1 MGGSAFS
8 AILPASALP
17 RIPPAVY
24 QALKARLTP
33 RLQTL
38 YSMVA
43 TPYEA
48 PEKAD
53 HGDLD
58 LLVCGP
64 SDGAKE
70 VPHATVQTLL
80 RAKYVVPMPGNR
92 TSNYAVP
99 IERGEWALLGHQAEE
114 EAARRCAAEDGQ
126 QETYYQVDVHVCLDE
141 SEWRRL
147 NFFHGYGDLGIILG
161 LLARSR
167 GLALGS
173 TGFKIQ
179 HHPRPPFELTESM
192 DNVVQ
197 YMGLSMER
205 WNAGFRTKQEVFEW
219 VGTSSLFDLTR
230 FRTEGPGISKIKPGR
245 KMYAGFVEWVKEQQ
259 RHSKMEVAPARSRE
273 DEDEQIEHA
282 LRYFGKKEA
291 FDALERE
298 EADRVRLKEV
308 FNGNSV
314 RTWVGLRK
322 EEWKELKMIIDEVRR
337 RAGGEAGILK
347 ILDERGED
355 GVKECVLQAAAKLG
369 VL

>member
-8 AILPASALP
+8 AILPPSALP

-48 PEKAD
+48 PEKVD

-58 LLVCGP
+58 LLVCEP
-64 SDGAKE
+64 LAGAKE

-80 RAKYVVPMPGNR
+80 RAKYVVPMAGNR

-99 IERGEWALLGHQAEE
+99 IERGEWALLGHEAEE
-114 EAARRCAAEDGQ
+114 EAARRRAAQDGQ
-126 QETYYQVDVHVCLDE
+126 QETYYQVDVHVCSDE
-141 SEWRRL
+141 SEWRRI

-161 LLARSR
+161 LIARTR
-167 GLALGS
+167 GLVLGS

-179 HHPRPPFELTESM
+179 NHPRPPFELSESM
-192 DNVVQ
+192 DDVLQ

-205 WNAGFRTKQEVFEW
+205 WNAGFQTKHEAFEW
-219 VGTSSLFDLTR
+219 VGTSSLFDLAR
-230 FRTEGPGISKIKPGR
+230 FRTEGPGISKVKPER
-245 KMYAGFVEWVKEQQ
+245 TMYAEFVEWVKRQQ
-259 RHSKMEVAPARSRE
+259 TQLQMEVGPTRSKE

-291 FDALERE
+291 FDKVERE
-298 EADRVRLKEV
+298 EADRARLKEV

-314 RTWVGLRK
+314 RTWAGLHK
-322 EEWKELKMIIDEVRR
+322 EEWKELKMLIDETNMER
-337 RAGGEAGILK
+337 RA
-347 ILDERGED
+347 
-355 GVKECVLQAAAKLG
+355 
-369 VL
+369 